1 MIAGTAVCRL
11 SPDVRSQPQFHQSV
25 CSPPLFPLTPLYLKL
40 LCSRSCP
47 SRRPQDH
54 VCCVELD
61 ARCCLDGQVPSDRRR
76 CGRGLKGLTCAI
88 KDLYD
93 VRVHPD
99 GPTQMWGL
107 AMCSCINNLTCDDL
121 PAYRHGIV

>member
-1 MIAGTAVCRL
+1 M
-11 SPDVRSQPQFHQSV
+11 PKH
-25 CSPPLFPLTPLYLKL
+25 LKL
-40 LCSRSCP
+40 LCSRSCTL
-47 SRRPQDH
+47 RRPQDH
-54 VCCVELD
+54 DCCVELD
-61 ARCCLDGQVPSDRRR
+61 ARCCLDGQVLRIEGAAAGP
-76 CGRGLKGLTCAI
+76 LKGLTCAI

-107 AMCSCINNLTCDDL
+107 AMCSCINNLTCDHL

>member
-1 MIAGTAVCRL
+1 MTAASSSTRDAVWMDKSLRIEGAAAG
-11 SPDVRSQPQFHQSV
+11 P
-25 CSPPLFPLTPLYLKL
+25 
-40 LCSRSCP
+40 
-47 SRRPQDH
+47 
-54 VCCVELD
+54 
-61 ARCCLDGQVPSDRRR
+61 
-76 CGRGLKGLTCAI
+76 LKGLTCAI